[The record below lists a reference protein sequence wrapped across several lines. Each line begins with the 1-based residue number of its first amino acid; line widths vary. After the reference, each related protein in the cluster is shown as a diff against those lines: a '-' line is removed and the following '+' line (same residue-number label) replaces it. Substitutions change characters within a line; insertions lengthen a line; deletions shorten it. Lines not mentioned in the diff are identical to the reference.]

1 MYNWLEKT
9 HRSRKSAC
17 VGGVEVRT
25 LKKTQQ
31 QTDMGFSLKVMGII
45 TFILFC
51 TKKDNK
57 KMRHTISKCKRIVSV
72 FKYIHVHPIDWFFLY
87 LCNYRPLF
95 LHDKW
100 IMAVSVHKANYFRE
114 SVRACLFGAKPIHKT
129 NLYSKQLHFPLKC
142 FINYCIDE
150 NNLYF
155 NYPLQPPSI

>member
-1 MYNWLEKT
+1 MGWQLIHVQLIGKNTSIAKKCMCRGCWST
-9 HRSRKSAC
+9 D
-17 VGGVEVRT
+17 

-31 QTDMGFSLKVMGII
+31 QTDMAFSLKVMGII

-57 KMRHTISKCKRIVSV
+57 KMRHTICKWKRIVSV

-114 SVRACLFGAKPIHKT
+114 SVRLVCLVQILFKMTQSPYTKLI
-129 NLYSKQLHFPLKC
+129 
-142 FINYCIDE
+142 FIQ
-150 NNLYF
+150 NNFIFL
-155 NYPLQPPSI
+155 